1 MLGIHVPVHYVSNLA
16 LHVRPAYLHLTIRCY
31 VADCLRG
38 IFVQPA
44 SGVLPGVVDPGLNR
58 SCAECLFLYVCIYIC
73 MRSAQLC
80 SYIQL
85 YKVELQQ

>member
-16 LHVRPAYLHLTIRCY
+16 LHVRPAYLHLTIRY

-73 MRSAQLC
+73 MYEKCSTLQLHPA
-80 SYIQL
+80 L
-85 YKVELQQ
+85 